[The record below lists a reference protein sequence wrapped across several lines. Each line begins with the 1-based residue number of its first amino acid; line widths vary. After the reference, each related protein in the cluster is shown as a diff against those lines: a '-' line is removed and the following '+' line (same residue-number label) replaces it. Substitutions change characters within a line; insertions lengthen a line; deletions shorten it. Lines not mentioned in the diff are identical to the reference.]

1 MTLQCENPFVDDYYF
16 TVYNQKKER
25 AADGDGS
32 DDQVLFLKIDL
43 TCYELLAANGL
54 RSLRI

>member
-1 MTLQCENPFVDDYYF
+1 MMTSMTLQCENPFVDDYYF

-32 DDQVLFLKIDL
+32 DDQVMLLKIDL
-43 TCYELLAANGL
+43 TH
-54 RSLRI
+54 

>member
-1 MTLQCENPFVDDYYF
+1 MTSMTSQCENPFVDDYYF

-32 DDQVLFLKIDL
+32 DDQVMIWIKDQ
-43 TCYELLAANGL
+43 TH
-54 RSLRI
+54 